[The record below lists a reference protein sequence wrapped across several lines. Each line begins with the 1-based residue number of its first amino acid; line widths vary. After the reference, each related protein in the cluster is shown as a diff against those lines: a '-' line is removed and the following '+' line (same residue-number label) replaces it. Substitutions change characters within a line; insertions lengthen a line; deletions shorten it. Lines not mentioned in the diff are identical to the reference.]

1 MRVLYGVVGEGM
13 GHATRSRV
21 VIDHLLS
28 AGHEV
33 HVVVSG
39 RAHRFLTESFAQRPG
54 FSIDEI
60 HGLHLVYRDNQVLIT
75 KSLFSN
81 LMKAP
86 HGLIKN
92 LVRYRALAE
101 RSFVPEVV
109 ISDFE
114 WWAYV
119 YAINH
124 RIPVISLDNMQVI
137 NRCQNPKDFLKPSGH
152 LWARTA
158 VKIKLPG
165 AYHYVITSFFFP
177 PVRCRR
183 TTLVPPI
190 LRPEIL
196 KAQRGAQEHVLV
208 YQTQTT
214 NETLIDALKALKPT
228 EFRVYGLQREEDLG
242 NVKLKRFSQTGFIED
257 LRTARAAIS
266 GGSFTLMGEAMH
278 LGVPMH
284 SIPVARQFEQILNA
298 QYLQKLGYGSWSKSL
313 DLERVREFLSNCDTY
328 AMHLDHYPR
337 QDNSVTFGVIN
348 ELLDLVSVDEP
359 APECLRAKNMGAF
372 EHKDWIDDALLDE
385 LEVIDSTL
393 SEPGHSVDAS

>member
-21 VIDHLLS
+21 IIEHLLD

-39 RAHRFLTESFAQRPG
+39 RAHRFLTESFADRVG

-60 HGLHLVYRDNQVLIT
+60 HGLHLVYKGNQVLFT
-75 KSLFSN
+75 KSLVSN
-81 LMKAP
+81 LAKAP
-86 HGLIKN
+86 RGLLKN
-92 LVRYRALAE
+92 LAKYRALAE
-101 RSFVPEVV
+101 TSFVPEIV

-119 YAINH
+119 YGINH

-137 NRCQNPKDFLKPSGH
+137 DRCEHPREFRRSNGY
-152 LWARTA
+152 LWGRTA
-158 VKIKLPG
+158 VKVKLPG

-177 PVRCRR
+177 SVRRRR

-196 KAQRGAQEHVLV
+196 EAKAEPGDHVLV

-214 NETLIDALKALKPT
+214 NQALLEALKSLAPV
-228 EFRVYGLQREEDLG
+228 EFRVYGLRRDEDLG
-242 NVKLKRFSQTGFIED
+242 NVKLKDFSQEGFIED
-257 LRTARAAIS
+257 LRTARAVIS
-266 GGSFTLMGEAMH
+266 GGSFTLMGEAVH

-284 SIPVARQFEQILNA
+284 SVPVERQFEQILNA
-298 QYLQKLGYGSWSKSL
+298 QYLSRLGYGSWSECL
-313 DLERVREFLSNCDTY
+313 DLDQIREFLAHTDEY
-328 AMHLDHYPR
+328 AQNLQSYPR
-337 QDNSVTFGVIN
+337 QDNRVTFGVID
-348 ELLDLVSVDEP
+348 ELVRVVGLSEP
-359 APECLRAKNMGAF
+359 APDALAVPAMGNYEA
-372 EHKDWIDDALLDE
+372 KDWIDEDLLDE
-385 LEVIDSTL
+385 LEVREKLAAGT
-393 SEPGHSVDAS
+393 